1 MNQGRT
7 GLEDSHDD
15 IECQGNRE
23 WGLSEDEAVTVSS
36 KNFRNHL

>member
-7 GLEDSHDD
+7 GLDDSHDD

-23 WGLSEDEAVTVSS
+23 WGLSEDEAVTVWSE
-36 KNFRNHL
+36 NLRNLL